1 MECLLRT
8 RVRFAQWA
16 VTAISGVVA
25 VLAVAAIAA
34 AQSGGDCYAGRVVG
48 PGERCTYPGTSED
61 FWVDDS
67 GRGRFIFSTA
77 GTGISLRNTTINGV
91 VYNFAASK
99 QADGTWLIEA
109 AGTTT
114 ATTPTTTNPT
124 TTSPTTTM
132 RAVSARFVDVMEGH
146 PVEAIEWAAAQGITL
161 GCEADKFCPDEPLQR
176 RHARVFVER
185 FYDQV
190 LGAGGDDRFTNSG
203 FTRAR
208 MMALLHS
215 MAAPTTETAVSARF
229 VDVVEGHP
237 VEAIEWAAAQG
248 ITLGCEA
255 DMFCPDEPLQRRHAR
270 VFVERFYDEVLG
282 AGGDDRFTNSG
293 FTRARM
299 MALLH
304 TMVGSATSE
313 EATNTPTSA
322 ATTTAPT
329 TTTTTRSNI
338 PPNPGNTKNCSDF
351 NTQAEAQAWFDR
363 YYPHYGDVA
372 RLDGNNDGVVCASLP
387 KRTTT
392 ATTTTAPTTTTSTVL
407 SESDDF
413 FAAELTHCE
422 GVVTALGSLVDVTVR
437 GTITAKKAFSAQW
450 LRMQVDGTANGQ
462 GLFPALITRTSWNR
476 GDSEPFRLT
485 GLIANNAP
493 SLRCEVRIEWEGR
506 QTSTATT
513 AKAPTTAPT
522 TTTTMARTV
531 TTRSSTTACAV
542 GLTLSPG
549 DECTYEG
556 FKIRI
561 REDGAAVLDGNIGGI
576 SMGNTVMNAQSIN
589 LNRFRATRSGST
601 WTIES
606 LP

>member
-1 MECLLRT
+1 MEGLLRT

-16 VTAISGVVA
+16 VMSGVVA
-25 VLAVAAIAA
+25 VLAVAAVAS
-34 AQSGGDCYAGRVVG
+34 AQSGGDCYAGRVVA
-48 PGERCTYPGTSED
+48 PGERCTYPGTSHD

-67 GRGRFIFSTA
+67 GRGNFIFFRS
-77 GTGISLRNTTINGV
+77 GGSISLRNSTLNGL
-91 VYNFAASK
+91 VYNFSASK
-99 QADGTWLIEA
+99 QADGTWLIEV

-114 ATTPTTTNPT
+114 AATTTSPTTTPTTTSPTTTPT

-132 RAVSARFVDVMEGH
+132 RAGSVAAGFVDVMEGH

-161 GCEADKFCPDEPLQR
+161 GCEADMFCPDEPLQR

-215 MAAPTTETAVSARF
+215 MAAPTTKAVSAGF
-229 VDVVEGHP
+229 VDVMEGHP

-270 VFVERFYDEVLG
+270 VFVERFYDQVLG

-313 EATNTPTSA
+313 EATTTPTSA
-322 ATTTAPT
+322 ATTTAP
-329 TTTTTRSNI
+329 TTTTRSNI

-372 RLDGNNDGVVCASLP
+372 RLDGNNDGVVCVSLP

-392 ATTTTAPTTTTSTVL
+392 ATTTSRRTTTTTTAPTTTTSTVPL
-407 SESDDF
+407 TPDDLF
-413 FAAELTHCE
+413 EAELTQCE
-422 GVVTALGSLVDVTVR
+422 GTRMGVGNLVNVTVR
-437 GTITAKKAFSAQW
+437 GTITAKRAINAQW
-450 LRMQVDGTANGQ
+450 LRMQ
-462 GLFPALITRTSWNR
+462 
-476 GDSEPFRLT
+476 
-485 GLIANNAP
+485 
-493 SLRCEVRIEWEGR
+493 
-506 QTSTATT
+506 
-513 AKAPTTAPT
+513 
-522 TTTTMARTV
+522 
-531 TTRSSTTACAV
+531 
-542 GLTLSPG
+542 
-549 DECTYEG
+549 
-556 FKIRI
+556 
-561 REDGAAVLDGNIGGI
+561 GGI